1 MVARGWPPR
10 DQSRNDPSAAA
21 RLRQLKRG
29 FQRVS
34 ARCERAPEGP
44 KKIQGWMVLVVTAAL
59 VGFAS
64 VWTYTAAPNQITGL
78 VASGSAMTASRILV
92 LDGDTIRI
100 DGRRPDVRLVGFNA
114 PETSRAQCRAEREL
128 GEAATKRLRQLVSG
142 STLDFD
148 FVACACRPGT
158 EGTDTCNYGR
168 RCGVLR
174 ANGRDVA
181 GTLIAEGLAVPFHCR
196 GTGCPPTPRPWCQRF

>member
-10 DQSRNDPSAAA
+10 DGWHTDQSEVA

-34 ARCERAPEGP
+34 APYERALKGR
-44 KKIQGWMVLVVTAAL
+44 KFHGWTVLGVTAAL
-59 VGFAS
+59 VVFAGI
-64 VWTYTAAPNQITGL
+64 WTYTATPSQMTRR
-78 VASGSAMTASRILV
+78 VASGSAMMASRILV

-128 GEAATKRLRQLVSG
+128 GEAATRRLRQLVSG

-148 FVACACRPGT
+148 FVACACPSGT
-158 EGTDTCNYGR
+158 EGTESCNYGR
-168 RCGVLR
+168 RCGLLR